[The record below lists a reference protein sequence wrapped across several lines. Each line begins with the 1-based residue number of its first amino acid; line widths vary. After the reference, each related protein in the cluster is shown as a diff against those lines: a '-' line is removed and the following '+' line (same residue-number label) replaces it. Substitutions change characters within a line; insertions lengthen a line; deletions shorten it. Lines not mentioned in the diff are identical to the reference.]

1 MTFSP
6 DTCRQSI
13 NRACGGFHV
22 KPRHYQIVHCRRSLA
37 RHRFGKASIKRPFFH
52 LSQEPGLCCGRPT
65 ACAASTAKHVLIGQ
79 PPAAATALGLSRP
92 YQRPRPP
99 AHFID
104 RQATAIIPNLNRQKR
119 NSTRHPTLRR
129 GLLGALDQRPCPQ
142 PDRGEDAMPES
153 LRRAHR
159 CKTPRQPDPQNPD
172 LRHTDQLRQRTAAP
186 PRSSAWPDAAGESGC
201 QALRVSCATTP
212 RIAADV
218 IAVLQHELDRATMG
232 LHDQPGIV
240 DALFDLAKK
249 RAIGFAAE
257 HNRFLCRAQG
267 ILARICKNR
276 PCCGRHSSAFQKA
289 SVRLGNWSSRQ
300 LA

>member
-1 MTFSP
+1 MLWAANRLRGQYGQTCP
-6 DTCRQSI
+6 DRPATCR
-13 NRACGGFHV
+13 C
-22 KPRHYQIVHCRRSLA
+22 
-37 RHRFGKASIKRPFFH
+37 HRFGAFTA
-52 LSQEPGLCCGRPT
+52 LS
-65 ACAASTAKHVLIGQ
+65 
-79 PPAAATALGLSRP
+79 AATAP
-92 YQRPRPP
+92 CAFYRPP
-99 AHFID
+99 SHGDHPQPQSTETKLYAP
-104 RQATAIIPNLNRQKR
+104 PNI
-119 NSTRHPTLRR
+119 RR

-201 QALRVSCATTP
+201 QALRVRCATTP